1 MDCKMRDR
9 FYDVRNIK
17 SLLNDLN
24 PSRSIKRWNEEV
36 KEITE
41 KIN

>member
-1 MDCKMRDR
+1 MRDR

-17 SLLNDLN
+17 SLLNDSNLL
-24 PSRSIKRWNEEV
+24 RSNKRWNEEV